1 MPSNEIYIL
10 LPTPTLHNEDFGE
23 FLRKSVQFIM
33 IPERSKFLGTFL
45 SPSKSYL
52 KSRLLSGYV

>member
-23 FLRKSVQFIM
+23 FLRKSVQYIM
-33 IPERSKFLGTFL
+33 IPKEANFSELFSLQAK
-45 SPSKSYL
+45 
-52 KSRLLSGYV
+52 VI